1 MMKIPVGSYVHKKF
15 QTDAKSLGGDGAVP
29 DVDIAQE
36 ISSDEEA
43 LSSKPLGEFGPPATP
58 EKIPERIRTDRASSP
73 IEEVTL
79 SAMEKKGRGRGKES
93 QKGQGSKKKKKELL
107 LLLSKPGRYQTASMI
122 SRQKAGYCKL
132 CGEELNDD
140 ERYLGVWNTHR
151 VSRWTFRNDFD
162 LYLCCCSDVWVE
174 GGPWSEYTVKHPVRQ
189 GKWITGTRRNP

>member
-29 DVDIAQE
+29 DVDMPQE

-43 LSSKPLGEFGPPATP
+43 LSTSSKPPGEFGPPATP
-58 EKIPERIRTDRASSP
+58 EKIPDRIRTDRASSP

-93 QKGQGSKKKKKELL
+93 QKGQGSKKKKEEW
-107 LLLSKPGRYQTASMI
+107 SKRGRSETASTC
-122 SRQKAGYCKL
+122 SRKKARYCIH
-132 CGEELNDD
+132 CGEELNDG
-140 ERYLGVWNTHR
+140 ERYRGLWNTHR
-151 VSRWTFRNDFD
+151 VPRWTFRNDFD

>member
-1 MMKIPVGSYVHKKF
+1 MMKILVGSYVDKKF

-29 DVDIAQE
+29 DVDMPQE

-43 LSSKPLGEFGPPATP
+43 LSTSSEPPGEFGPPATP
-58 EKIPERIRTDRASSP
+58 EKIPDRIRTDRASSP

-93 QKGQGSKKKKKELL
+93 QKCQGSEKKKEER
-107 LLLSKPGRYQTASMI
+107 SKRGRSETASTC
-122 SRQKAGYCKL
+122 SRKKKACYCTE
-132 CGEELNDD
+132 CGKTLNDAGKIK
-140 ERYLGVWNTHR
+140 GVYNSHR
-151 VSRWTFRNDFD
+151 VPRWTFRNDFD

-189 GKWITGTRRNP
+189 GKWITVTRRNP